1 MPLHKRLFFAPVL
14 AGSLLYAGS
23 PMPVLA
29 QTPEASPAPSASALP
44 VSLPAGED
52 THTDTGGFD
61 PSSLTPAQQEAL
73 RLAIIKTSQNPVG
86 NITVL
91 PIQNNFNYGYGPYTR
106 FQYNLNVQP
115 VVPIMLSK
123 QMTLIARTIIPVLNQ
138 PSPESP
144 VVCASPGGC
153 PSTFG
158 LSDVQE
164 QLFFAPKTKPGQ
176 LIWAVGPIFQF
187 PTATPN
193 TLGSGKWSVGPD
205 AVALLMPGNW
215 VLGALVTQL
224 WSVAGLSNRSNV
236 NSFLLQPFVN
246 YNLKGGWAITSA
258 PIMTSNASLP
268 GTKWTVPVG
277 GGVAKTFKDGDQ
289 LMQITMLYYT
299 NVVRPLAA
307 PQTNLRLVWSLLWPV
322 KRGIDIQQL
331 LQEAK

>member
-1 MPLHKRLFFAPVL
+1 
-14 AGSLLYAGS
+14 
-23 PMPVLA
+23 
-29 QTPEASPAPSASALP
+29 
-44 VSLPAGED
+44 
-52 THTDTGGFD
+52 
-61 PSSLTPAQQEAL
+61 
-73 RLAIIKTSQNPVG
+73 
-86 NITVL
+86 
-91 PIQNNFNYGYGPYTR
+91 
-106 FQYNLNVQP
+106 VQP

-138 PSPESP
+138 PSPQSP

-176 LIWAVGPIFQF
+176 LIWALGPIAQF

-205 AVALLMPGNW
+205 AVALVMPGSW

-224 WSVAGLSNRSNV
+224 WSVAGLPNRPNV
-236 NSFLLQPFVN
+236 NSFLVQPFVN
-246 YNLKGGWAITSA
+246 YNLKGGWAISSA
-258 PIMTSNASLP
+258 PIVTSNANLP
-268 GTKWTVPVG
+268 GTKWTVPLG
-277 GGVAKTFKDGDQ
+277 GGISRTFKDGDQ
-289 LMQITMLYYT
+289 LMQLSILYYT

-307 PQTNLRLVWSLLWPV
+307 PQTTLRISWSLLWPV

>member
-1 MPLHKRLFFAPVL
+1 
-14 AGSLLYAGS
+14 
-23 PMPVLA
+23 MPVLA
-29 QTPEASPAPSASALP
+29 QTPEASPAPSASP
-44 VSLPAGED
+44 VSAASPAGED

-91 PIQNNFNYGYGPYTR
+91 PFQNNFNYGYGPYTR

-123 QMTLIARTIIPVLNQ
+123 KMTLIARTIIPVLNQ

-193 TLGSGKWSVGPD
+193 TLGSGKWSLGPD

-215 VLGALVTQL
+215 VLGTLVTQL
-224 WSVAGLSNRSNV
+224 WSVAGLPNRSNV
-236 NSFLLQPFVN
+236 NSFLVQPFVN